1 MGEQNVVSNVL
12 IGRPCYSPFPSVVIL
27 IKRKDDISLISID
40 CHAFNIAT
48 FKQCD
53 PMHHV
58 DDLLDAIGNS
68 KILSGIG

>member
-1 MGEQNVVSNVL
+1 MSNVHV
-12 IGRPCYSPFPSVVIL
+12 GRPCYSPFLSVVIL
-27 IKRKDDISLISID
+27 IKRKDDISLKSID

-58 DDLLDAIGNS
+58 DEVLDAIGNS
-68 KILSGIG
+68 KIFSRIGLKRK